1 MAARRLPMFPLGTVL
16 LPFAHLPLHIFEPRY
31 RALVR
36 DVLAGDGEFGVVL
49 IERGQEV
56 GGGDVR
62 FGVGTVARVV
72 QTAELPDGRWL
83 LDAVGTERFRVS
95 QWLPDD
101 PYPLAMVE
109 PMTDD
114 APASDSGA
122 GAGVGG
128 EAAERRTAVERLLR
142 QVLALQVELGMPAPS
157 AVRTLDEDPAVAAF
171 EAALL
176 SPIGPMDS
184 QKVLEAPST
193 VARLALLETLLGD
206 AKAFLESRIADES

>member
-1 MAARRLPMFPLGTVL
+1 MFPLGTVL

-31 RALVR
+31 RALVK

-62 FGVGTVARVV
+62 FGVGTVAKVM

-83 LDAVGTERFRVS
+83 LDAVGTERFRITE
-95 QWLPDD
+95 WLPDD
-101 PYPLAMVE
+101 PYPLAMIESLGDE
-109 PMTDD
+109 P
-114 APASDSGA
+114 S
-122 GAGVGG
+122 GG
-128 EAAERRTAVERLLR
+128 EVEERRTAVERLLR
-142 QVLALQVELGMPAPS
+142 QVLALQVELGFPAPS
-157 AVRTLDEDPAVAAF
+157 AVRTLDENPSVAAF

-176 SPIGPMDS
+176 SPIGPMDT

-193 VARLALLETLLGD
+193 ATRLALLETLLFE
-206 AKAFLESRIADES
+206 AREFLSNRIAEA

>member
-1 MAARRLPMFPLGTVL
+1 MFPLGTVL

-31 RALVR
+31 RALVK
-36 DVLAGDGEFGVVL
+36 DCLAGDGEFGVVL

-62 FGVGTVARVV
+62 FGVGTIARIM

-83 LDAVGTERFRVS
+83 LDAVGTERFRVTE
-95 QWLPDD
+95 WLPDD

-109 PMTDD
+109 GIVDEPG
-114 APASDSGA
+114 SE
-122 GAGVGG
+122 G
-128 EAAERRTAVERLLR
+128 EADAEERRTAVERLLR
-142 QVLALQVELGMPAPS
+142 QVLALQVELGFPAPS
-157 AVRTLDEDPAVAAF
+157 AVRSLHENPGVAAF

-176 SPIGPMDS
+176 SPIGPMDA

-193 VARLALLETLLGD
+193 AARLALLETLLTD
-206 AKAFLESRIADES
+206 ARDFLASRIAEV

>member
-1 MAARRLPMFPLGTVL
+1 MFPLGTVL

-31 RALVR
+31 RALVK

-62 FGVGTVARVV
+62 FGVGTVAKIM

-83 LDAVGTERFRVS
+83 LDAVGTERFRITE
-95 QWLPDD
+95 WLPDD
-101 PYPLAMVE
+101 PYPLAMIE
-109 PMTDD
+109 SLDDGPSDTD
-114 APASDSGA
+114 A
-122 GAGVGG
+122 

-142 QVLALQVELGMPAPS
+142 QVLALQVELGFPAPS
-157 AVRTLDEDPAVAAF
+157 AVRTLEENPAVAAF
-171 EAALL
+171 EAAVL
-176 SPIGPMDS
+176 SPIGPMDT

-193 VARLALLETLLGD
+193 VARLALLEALLTE
-206 AKAFLESRIADES
+206 AREFLSNRIAEA

>member
-1 MAARRLPMFPLGTVL
+1 MFPLGTVL
-16 LPFAHLPLHIFEPRY
+16 LPFAHLPLHIFELRY
-31 RALVR
+31 RALVK

-56 GGGDVR
+56 GGGDAR

-83 LDAVGTERFRVS
+83 LDAVGTERFRVTE
-95 QWLPDD
+95 WLPDD

-109 PMTDD
+109 AITDE
-114 APASDSGA
+114 PGDSGSA
-122 GAGVGG
+122 EVDD
-128 EAAERRTAVERLLR
+128 AAERRTAVERLLR
-142 QVLALQVELGMPAPS
+142 QVLALQVELGFPAPS
-157 AVRTLDEDPAVAAF
+157 AVRSLDENPGVAAF

-176 SPIGPMDS
+176 SPIGPMDA

-193 VARLALLETLLGD
+193 AARLALLETLLAD
-206 AKAFLESRIADES
+206 AREFLASRIAEV

>member
-1 MAARRLPMFPLGTVL
+1 MAPRRLPMFPLGTVL

-31 RALVR
+31 RALVK

-62 FGVGTVARVV
+62 FGVGTVAKIM

-83 LDAVGTERFRVS
+83 LDAVGTERFRITE
-95 QWLPDD
+95 WLPDD
-101 PYPLAMVE
+101 PYPLAMIE
-109 PMTDD
+109 SFDD
-114 APASDSGA
+114 APSDTDA
-122 GAGVGG
+122 

-142 QVLALQVELGMPAPS
+142 QVLAMQVELGFPAPS
-157 AVRTLDEDPAVAAF
+157 AVRTLEENPAVAAF
-171 EAALL
+171 EAAVL
-176 SPIGPMDS
+176 SPIGPMDT

-193 VARLALLETLLGD
+193 VARLALLEALLTE
-206 AKAFLESRIADES
+206 AREFLSNRIAEA

>member
-1 MAARRLPMFPLGTVL
+1 MFPLGTVL

-31 RALVR
+31 RALVK

-62 FGVGTVARVV
+62 FGVGTVAKVM

-83 LDAVGTERFRVS
+83 LDAVGTERFRITE
-95 QWLPDD
+95 WLPDD
-101 PYPLAMVE
+101 PYPLAIVE
-109 PMTDD
+109 TLEDD
-114 APASDSGA
+114 PSGH
-122 GAGVGG
+122 

-142 QVLALQVELGMPAPS
+142 QVLALQVELGFPAPS
-157 AVRTLDEDPAVAAF
+157 AVRTLDEDPSVAAF
-171 EAALL
+171 EAAVL
-176 SPIGPMDS
+176 SPIGPMDT

-193 VARLALLETLLGD
+193 AARLALLETLLSE
-206 AKAFLESRIADES
+206 AREFLSNRIAEA

>member
-1 MAARRLPMFPLGTVL
+1 MFPLGTVL

-31 RALVR
+31 RALVK

-62 FGVGTVARVV
+62 FGVGTVARIM

-83 LDAVGTERFRVS
+83 LDAVGTERFRVTE
-95 QWLPDD
+95 WLPDD
-101 PYPLAMVE
+101 PYPLAMIEALADDLVE
-109 PMTDD
+109 KE
-114 APASDSGA
+114 S
-122 GAGVGG
+122 

-142 QVLALQVELGMPAPS
+142 QVLALQVELGFPAPS
-157 AVRTLDEDPAVAAF
+157 AVRSLHENPGVAAF

-176 SPIGPMDS
+176 SPIGPMDT
-184 QKVLEAPST
+184 QKILEAPST
-193 VARLALLETLLGD
+193 VARLALLETLL
-206 AKAFLESRIADES
+206 AEAREFLSNRIAEA